1 MVGERFDWDRFESIM
16 TGILGQ
22 LDVGEDLEYFAV
34 VDENGDVK
42 FWAGTRTMEGMVSEL
57 APFMY
62 RHTVNRTI
70 LTLPDTHMVLF
81 WVGGYLVALVSKKE
95 SNIGFLVTL
104 VENKFAEEIERLE
117 GIKDLVSSKEEKKG
131 GEGVNGDVKREAY
144 VPGREVPPQWS
155 RRSLG

>member
-1 MVGERFDWDRFESIM
+1 MIGERFDWEKFESIM

-22 LDVGEDLEYFAV
+22 LDVGEDVEYFAV
-34 VDENGDVK
+34 LDENGDVK
-42 FWAGTRTMEGMVSEL
+42 FWAGTRTMEGIVSEL

-81 WVGGYLVALVSKKE
+81 WVGGYLVALVSKDE

-104 VENKFAEEIERLE
+104 VENKFAEEIERL
-117 GIKDLVSSKEEKKG
+117 KDIEEIIPTREEKKG
-131 GEGVNGDVKREAY
+131 REDVESGVSREAY
-144 VPGREVPPQWS
+144 VPEQEAPRQWS